1 MPGGVIVARQLH
13 SRVPAVRP
21 LNLILNETAS
31 NARII
36 HAWLNSGIKSVALGL
51 AVVPLLAVRHGKIH
65 WSYLLVSC
73 AYYLCQWGVSYR
85 QKAGVGGYSAP
96 AEAFALHNC
105 LISDGIYSRS
115 AVPSL

>member
-36 HAWLNSGIKSVALGL
+36 HAWLNSGIKGGKLLPPISNRVVHVAFRWNLYE
-51 AVVPLLAVRHGKIH
+51 
-65 WSYLLVSC
+65 SNTLV
-73 AYYLCQWGVSYR
+73 
-85 QKAGVGGYSAP
+85 
-96 AEAFALHNC
+96 HT
-105 LISDGIYSRS
+105 
-115 AVPSL
+115 SLS